1 MSDAPFGGRLREWRR
16 LRGMSQLALACE
28 ASTTPR
34 YVSYLEAGRS
44 RPSEAMVLRLSQA
57 LDLPLRERNRLL
69 EAAGLA
75 PAYRSVEP
83 GAPDLAPYE
92 AAVSRV
98 LASHEPYPALVL
110 DRHWNVTATNRG
122 CERLFGAELVGTN
135 LVRRYFGDPRAA
147 DAIVNWA
154 DVAWAGLTRL
164 RDQVEASPFDD
175 ELRALLA
182 VAEAAIGEIESPAPA
197 ADGLVV
203 CPHFRVGDDVIRT
216 VGMVMRFDTAVELT
230 LDGLRVELTY
240 PADETAHRFFLGG

>member
-1 MSDAPFGGRLREWRR
+1 MSESPFGGRLREWRR

-44 RPSEAMVLRLSQA
+44 RPSRQMVLRLSQA
-57 LDLPLRERNRLL
+57 LDLPLSERNRPL

-75 PAYRSVEP
+75 PAYRSVQH

-92 AAVSRV
+92 AAVQRV
-98 LASHEPYPALVL
+98 LASHEPYPALVV
-110 DRHWNVTATNRG
+110 DRHWNVTAANRG
-122 CERLFGAELVGTN
+122 CARLFGTELVEAN
-135 LVRRYFGDPRAA
+135 LVRRYFGDPGTAA
-147 DAIVNWA
+147 AIVNWP

-164 RDQVEASPFDD
+164 RDQVEASPFDN

-182 VAEAAIGEIESPAPA
+182 VAESAVGEIEPPAPPS
-197 ADGLVV
+197 DGLVV

-216 VGMVMRFDTAVELT
+216 AGMVMRFDTAVELT

-240 PADETAHRFFLGG
+240 PADETARRFFLGS